1 VEEFGAT
8 SKCHLD
14 TSSQEVGLV
23 TVGFG
28 TKHKPFGPFANPKG
42 NRVKKKGKR
51 VAYSSVSPQV
61 YEHYIQL
68 KFLDKLKKRG
78 RRFSMLKKIQKH
90 LQLSYKHTAKK
101 T

>member
-1 VEEFGAT
+1 MCTSLVEEFGAT

-42 NRVKKKGKR
+42 NRVKKKVKGWHIHQSLHKFMSITF
-51 VAYSSVSPQV
+51 SSNSS
-61 YEHYIQL
+61 IN
-68 KFLDKLKKRG
+68 
-78 RRFSMLKKIQKH
+78 
-90 LQLSYKHTAKK
+90 
-101 T
+101 